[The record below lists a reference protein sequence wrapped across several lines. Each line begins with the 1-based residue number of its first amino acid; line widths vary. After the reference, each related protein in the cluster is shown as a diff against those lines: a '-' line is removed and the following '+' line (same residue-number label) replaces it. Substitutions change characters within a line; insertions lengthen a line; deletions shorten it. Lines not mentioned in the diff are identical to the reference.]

1 MPRQTIAIGADHAGF
16 AMKQLL
22 VEDLKAMGF
31 DVLDLGTNSE
41 ASVDYPDFGY
51 AVAQAVTSGRA
62 FRGVLICGTGVGMS
76 IAANR
81 HPGVRA
87 ALCTHGV
94 MARLAR
100 EHNDANVLVLGA
112 RIIGIEIARES
123 VRQFL
128 SVQYAGGRHDAR
140 VAKLGQPSFEEA
152 AE

>member
-1 MPRQTIAIGADHAGF
+1 MSRQTIAIGADHAGF
-16 AMKQLL
+16 SMKQTL

-31 DVLDLGTNSE
+31 DVLDMGTSSE

-51 AVAQAVTSGRA
+51 AVAQAVISGRA

-81 HPGVRA
+81 HPGIRA

-100 EHNDANVLVLGA
+100 EHNDANVLVMGA
-112 RIIGIEIARES
+112 RIIGAEIARES
-123 VRQFL
+123 LRQFL
-128 SVQYAGGRHDAR
+128 SVQYAGGRHDTR
-140 VAKLGQPSFEEA
+140 VGKLGRPSFEEA

>member
-1 MPRQTIAIGADHAGF
+1 MSRQTIAIAADHAGF
-16 AMKQLL
+16 ELKTAM
-22 VEDLKAMGF
+22 VDELKSMGF
-31 DVLDLGTNSE
+31 DVADLGTNSA
-41 ASVDYPDFGY
+41 ASVDYPDYGY
-51 AVAQAVTSGRA
+51 AVAQAVTRGQA

-81 HPGVRA
+81 HPGIRA

-112 RIIGIEIARES
+112 RIIGAEIAREC

-140 VAKLGQPSFEEA
+140 VAKLTHPSFEEA

>member
-1 MPRQTIAIGADHAGF
+1 MTRQTIAIGADHAGYPL
-16 AMKQLL
+16 KKTL

-31 DVLDLGTNSE
+31 DVLDMGTNSE

-51 AVAQAVTSGRA
+51 AVAQAVSSGQA
-62 FRGVLICGTGVGMS
+62 HRGILICGTGIGMS

-81 HPGVRA
+81 HHGIRA

-100 EHNDANVLVLGA
+100 EHNDANIHVMGS
-112 RIIGIEIARES
+112 RIIGPEIARECM
-123 VRQFL
+123 RQFMAT
-128 SVQYAGGRHDAR
+128 QYAGGRHDAR
-140 VAKLGQPSFEEA
+140 IAKLGQPHFGEA

>member
-31 DVLDLGTNSE
+31 DVLDLGTSSE

>member
-16 AMKQLL
+16 ELKNVL
-22 VEDLKAMGF
+22 VDDLKSMGF
-31 DVLDLGTNSE
+31 DVADMGTNSE
-41 ASVDYPDFGY
+41 ASVDYPDYGY
-51 AVAQAVTSGRA
+51 AVAQAVLGGKA

-81 HPGVRA
+81 HSGIRA

-112 RIIGIEIARES
+112 RIIGTEIAREC

-140 VAKLGQPSFEEA
+140 VAKLSQPSFEEA

>member
-1 MPRQTIAIGADHAGF
+1 MPRQTIAIGADHAGYEL
-16 AMKQLL
+16 KDTL
-22 VEDLKAMGF
+22 VVDLKSMGF
-31 DVLDLGTNSE
+31 DVLDMGTNSE

-51 AVAQAVTSGRA
+51 AVAQAVIGGRA
-62 FRGVLICGTGVGMS
+62 QRGVLICGTGIGMS

-81 HPGVRA
+81 HSGIRA

-100 EHNDANVLVLGA
+100 EHNDANVLVMGA
-112 RIIGIEIARES
+112 RIIGPEIARECL
-123 VRQFL
+123 RQFL

-140 VAKLGQPSFEEA
+140 VAKLSQPNFEEA